1 MDRETAED
9 IKRHFNVVAEG
20 LRSDIRTLA
29 EGLGA
34 TNDRLDATNDR
45 LDRIESRIEQEFTEV
60 KTMIRLPAES
70 SIAGFEV

>member
-1 MDRETAED
+1 LDRETAEN

-45 LDRIESRIEQEFTEV
+45 LDRIESRIEQEFSEV
-60 KTMIRLPAES
+60 KALIQL
-70 SIAGFEV
+70 